1 VSTSITIRR
10 YLNRQDVRYAT
21 TEFSGG
27 QEDMFVN
34 GNEKINPTQIARAVV
49 LKDLRGMLM
58 AVLPGPNSL
67 DLSAINRQLHRNLR
81 EADVKDY
88 QTVFA
93 DCTPGILPPLGE
105 AYGFETV
112 IDDGLLDQEII
123 YFVSGNSNELVRIS
137 GYDFQLLHSNA
148 WFGNSFSQ
156 ISKTTSS
163 KDTDSQEDIPET
175 PVSPIQDIRQ
185 RIEALQDIPKLP
197 LLAQKINQLNSNP
210 YAHGEDLAKLL
221 DSDIALSDQI
231 IQYAKTAPYVKE
243 KSVSSIRQ
251 VISRALSYDLVMN
264 LALAIATMRSF
275 KIASPGPLGLQA
287 FWRHATYSATV
298 THGLCQELPRKLH
311 IQAGKAVLCAMLQNL
326 GHLVFGTLFPKEFG
340 DLNTTF
346 GNTSDLAIID
356 LEHRMFGINH
366 AEIGYWLCDAWCL
379 PSEIITVCSN
389 HHDPEYDGIHKDYTR
404 LIYLTN
410 QLLKQHNIGDATDS
424 DISDDFLIGLGLTR
438 QQITTVLEKTILG
451 RNDLDS
457 MARQLAA

>member
-1 VSTSITIRR
+1 MSTSITIRR

-27 QEDMFVN
+27 QEDMFVK

-81 EADVKDY
+81 EAEVNDY
-88 QTVFA
+88 QNVFA

-156 ISKTTSS
+156 ISKITSN
-163 KDTDSQEDIPET
+163 TDAQSQEDSPET
-175 PVSPIQDIRQ
+175 PVSPAQDIKQ
-185 RIEALQDIPKLP
+185 RIETLQDIPKLP

-221 DSDIALSDQI
+221 DGDLALSDQI
-231 IQYAKTAPYVKE
+231 IQYAKTAPYVKD
-243 KSVSSIRQ
+243 KGVSSIRQ

-264 LALAIATMRSF
+264 MALAIAAMRSF
-275 KIASPGPLGLQA
+275 KISEAGPLGLQA
-287 FWRHATYSATV
+287 FWRHATYSATL

-311 IQAGKAVLCAMLQNL
+311 VQAGKAVLCAMLQNL
-326 GHLVFGTLFPKEFG
+326 GHLAFGTLFPKEYG
-340 DLNTTF
+340 ELNTTF
-346 GNTSDLAIID
+346 GNTSGLAIVD
-356 LEHRMFGINH
+356 LEHRKFGISH
-366 AEIGYWLCDAWCL
+366 TEIGHWLCEAWCL
-379 PSEIITVCSN
+379 PSEVITVCLN
-389 HHDPEYDGIHKDYTR
+389 HHDPAYDGIHKDYTR
-404 LIYLTN
+404 LIHLTN
-410 QLLKQHNIGDATDS
+410 QLLKQHNIGDAADS
-424 DISDDFLIGLGLTR
+424 DIPNDFLNEMGLTR
-438 QQITTVLEKTILG
+438 HQITTVLEKTIQG
-451 RNDLDS
+451 RTDLDS